1 MNASKISKE
10 LSQKFSRSVAQHS
23 RIKGF
28 KRNSEGFS
36 VKQITGEVLVFWHSG
51 LFNDSNRLAEVHA
64 YLVERGY
71 EVVNQ
76 DWQLKVVA

>member
-10 LSQKFSRSVAQHS
+10 LSQKFTRSVAQHS

-36 VKQITGEVLVFWHSG
+36 VKQISDAVLVFWHSG
-51 LFNDSNRLAEVHA
+51 LFNDSNRLPELHA
-64 YLVERGY
+64 YLAERGY
-71 EVVNQ
+71 EVVEQ
-76 DWQLKVVA
+76 EWQLKVVA